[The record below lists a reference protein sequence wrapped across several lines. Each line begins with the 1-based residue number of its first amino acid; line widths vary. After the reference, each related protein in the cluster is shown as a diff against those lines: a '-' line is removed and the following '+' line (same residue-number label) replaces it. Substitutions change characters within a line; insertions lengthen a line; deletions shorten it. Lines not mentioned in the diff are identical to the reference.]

1 MKIHC
6 HPFMLMKINQ
16 YTSTP
21 LNILYA
27 EDDLDDRIFFEKVL
41 SEIPIRIN
49 HTIIKNGELLMKY
62 LHTTAGPLPDVVF
75 LDLSMPLKTGFEC
88 LAEIKDNDKL
98 KTLNVVMLTASFTR
112 GTDLED
118 ILKSTLAGMGA
129 MDYIRKTGDFKQ
141 FKAVIQQT
149 LYKIKKKAS

>member
-1 MKIHC
+1 MKI
-6 HPFMLMKINQ
+6 KQNIA
-16 YTSTP
+16 P

-41 SEIPIRIN
+41 SKIPIPIK
-49 HTIIKNGELLMKY
+49 HTIVKNGEQLMNY
-62 LHTTAGPLPDVVF
+62 LHASQEPLPDIVF

-98 KTLNVVMLTASFTR
+98 KQLKVVMVTASFTR
-112 GTDLED
+112 GTELED

-129 MDYIRKTGDFKQ
+129 MDYIRKTGDLEQ
-141 FKAVIQQT
+141 FTAVIQQT
-149 LYKIKKKAS
+149 LYSILKKAG